1 MHGNRITALVFAVLV
16 LAPSGAWAQAAPNP
30 KSFAS
35 SADIQALIARAK
47 AMPPQPLISQ
57 PMVGTGNYSVNLDY
71 RAATLPAAIHD
82 TEAELFYV
90 IDGTGI
96 LTMGGT
102 LVEGKRTNPTNLSG
116 SSIAGGTPIRIAKGD
131 FAIAPAG
138 VAHQLAPDSGSV
150 LVVMTF
156 HVPSPWPGK

>member
-1 MHGNRITALVFAVLV
+1 MKRITTLFAAALLLTA
-16 LAPSGAWAQAAPNP
+16 SGAFAQSAPDL
-30 KSFAS
+30 KTFAS

-47 AMPPQPLISQ
+47 SLPPQPLISQ
-57 PMVGTGNYSVNLDY
+57 PIVGTGKYSVNLDY
-71 RAATLPAAIHD
+71 RAGTLPAAIHD

-90 IDGTGI
+90 IDGTGT
-96 LTMGGT
+96 LTMGGS
-102 LVEGKRTNPTNLSG
+102 LVEGKRTNPTNQAG
-116 SSIAGGTPIRIAKGD
+116 SSIAGGAAIRIAKGD

>member
-1 MHGNRITALVFAVLV
+1 LKRNRKTALFAAALV
-16 LAPSGAWAQAAPNP
+16 LAAAGAGAQDL
-30 KSFAS
+30 KTFAS
-35 SADIQALIARAK
+35 SADVKALIARAK

-57 PMVGTGNYSVNLDY
+57 PMVGTGAYSVNLDY
-71 RAATLPAAIHD
+71 RAGTLPAAIHD

-90 IDGTGI
+90 IDGTGT

-102 LVEGKRTNPTNLSG
+102 LVEGKRTNPTNQAG
-116 SSIAGGTPIRIAKGD
+116 SSIQGGAPIRIAKGD

-138 VAHQLAPDSGSV
+138 VAHQLAPDSGVV